1 MGISKEEVKHIAKL
15 ARIEFSEDEIN
26 RFTEQLSTIL
36 NYVSKLDEL
45 NTEDIVPT
53 SHVIDLKNCFRDDEI
68 KSSLPV
74 EESLRNAP
82 QREKFFFKV
91 PKIIE

>member
-53 SHVIDLKNCFRDDEI
+53 SHVIDLKNCFRDD
-68 KSSLPV
+68 
-74 EESLRNAP
+74 
-82 QREKFFFKV
+82 
-91 PKIIE
+91 